1 MNSNA
6 FQIKLSYQV
15 NETALEDEQVDIEDV
30 AEHIQ
35 RQIED
40 QVNTDEFS
48 TVVNTTGEVVTY
60 VVGACSPIIDLEARL
75 MLDDIGSRANVE
87 TFVDRC
93 LRRLP
98 NINKQYCWDDF
109 YSNDRVEHI
118 DDILLI
124 SDEVVA
130 VD

>member
-75 MLDDIGSRANVE
+75 MLDDVGSRANVE
-87 TFVDRC
+87 TFVDRS

-109 YSNDRVEHI
+109 YGNDRVEHI

-124 SDEVVA
+124 SDEVLA